1 MKKVLITGANGQ
13 LGTELK
19 KTAPVFSSFAF
30 ESIDIDTLDL
40 TDQDAVKRY
49 FDQHRV
55 DYLIN
60 CAAYTAVDKAETEP
74 EKAFLI
80 NAEVPGMLQEI
91 CAGNRCRMIH
101 LSTDYVFDGQACLPY
116 VEADI
121 TAPQS
126 VYAKSKLAGE
136 LEVMKNP
143 DNIIIRTSWLYAA
156 KGANFLN
163 TMLRLGKERESLN
176 VVFDQIGTP
185 TSAADLANA
194 ILSVCDQIDSGNK
207 EAGGIYHYS
216 NEGVCSWYDFAVEIM
231 EVAGLKCTINPITSH
246 QYPSPVK
253 RPAYSVLNKTKI
265 KAAFRLEIPHWKKS
279 LGKVIKSI
287 TPSPEKTI

>member
-40 TDQDAVKRY
+40 TEPDAVKRY
-49 FDQHRV
+49 FDQHRI
-55 DYLIN
+55 DFLIN

-80 NAEVPGMLQEI
+80 NAEVPGLLQEI
-91 CAGNRCRMIH
+91 CTENRCRIIH
-101 LSTDYVFDGQACLPY
+101 LSTDYVFDGKACLPY
-116 VEADI
+116 VETDI

-136 LEVMKNP
+136 LNAMKNP
-143 DNIIIRTSWLYAA
+143 DNIVIRTSWLYAA

-176 VVFDQIGTP
+176 VVYDQIGTP
-185 TSAADLANA
+185 TSAADLAYA
-194 ILSVCDQIDSGNK
+194 ILSVCDQIGSGKK
-207 EAGGIYHYS
+207 EAGGIYHFS
-216 NEGVCSWYDFAVEIM
+216 NEGVCSWYDFAIEIM
-231 EVAGLKCTINPITSH
+231 ELAGLKCRIYPITSD
-246 QYPSPVK
+246 QYPSPVN
-253 RPAYSVLNKTKI
+253 RPAFSVLNKAKI
-265 KAAFRLEIPHWKKS
+265 KAAFRLEIPHWKSS
-279 LGKVIKSI
+279 LEKVMASIK
-287 TPSPEKTI
+287 TDR